1 VLVSVSLW
9 WNIIHRRMLFVRCH
23 AKAHYSFLPFIVNV
37 AGKSQRLDPSGA
49 DVLGINIPFGE
60 FLNAG
65 GFETTYMD
73 DTLRISRSK
82 VGIVDQLRVFVRSED
97 HSASSS
103 AAVSGMEK
111 AARMSVEEQAD
122 TDDDGSKSIIESKD
136 SSDDDDEQD
145 VDDIS
150 PSDY

>member
-1 VLVSVSLW
+1 
-9 WNIIHRRMLFVRCH
+9 
-23 AKAHYSFLPFIVNV
+23 
-37 AGKSQRLDPSGA
+37 LDPEGA
-49 DVLGINIPFGE
+49 DVLGINLPFGE

-82 VGIVDQLRVFVRSED
+82 VGIVDQLRVFVRSNLEQSMSAD
-97 HSASSS
+97 ETSAVKMSALTITDADVIVANDDQSASND
-103 AAVSGMEK
+103 A
-111 AARMSVEEQAD
+111 
-122 TDDDGSKSIIESKD
+122 
-136 SSDDDDEQD
+136 D

>member
-1 VLVSVSLW
+1 MRGFHGHVRPPVDYVAVNSSHSSLS
-9 WNIIHRRMLFVRCH
+9 LCVP
-23 AKAHYSFLPFIVNV
+23 LVNV
-37 AGKSQRLDPSGA
+37 AGKSQRLDPEGA
-49 DVLGINIPFGE
+49 DVLGINLPFGE

-82 VGIVDQLRVFVRSED
+82 VGIVDQLRVFVRSNLEQGMSAVESSAVNNGALTITD
-97 HSASSS
+97 ADVIVANDDQSASND
-103 AAVSGMEK
+103 A
-111 AARMSVEEQAD
+111 
-122 TDDDGSKSIIESKD
+122 
-136 SSDDDDEQD
+136 D